1 MVFYGYMF
9 QNSIHIDGLYIIVF
23 STVLLGSTVWKT
35 RDGTKKGTN
44 LLDFFVTK
52 HHDACNDISWFT
64 L

>member
-23 STVLLGSTVWKT
+23 FYGVTGFYSLEDAG
-35 RDGTKKGTN
+35 RDKKGTN